1 MKTIV
6 CLGRYGDIINALP
19 VAYAASQRGQKPYFV
34 VAEEFKSILDG
45 VSYVQPK
52 VWRGRYDEVQQCLS
66 WLKATHPGKVQV
78 YQAHNNPDIERL
90 TRSYQMEP
98 YRVND
103 NLDDFGTTPLVF
115 DKRDL
120 KRERELMLH
129 FTQDRP
135 TILVGAHGLSSP
147 FPYSGQLKKRL
158 VDTYGDKYLILDLD
172 DVKAHRIYDILGLID
187 EAAVLVSID
196 TSFLH
201 LARASDTPVV
211 ALTNDGWK
219 GSIPPPQT
227 AAVFRY
233 SQVNENLDDVMEG
246 VQLALLDPQ
255 KRRVIHVANVFG
267 QTERHLRARA
277 TWTKLHEMGMVGI
290 YHQSYTRDA
299 RSIGDPRPLSY
310 LKDILQTGLEKADY
324 FDIVCWC
331 NDDVAL
337 DPDILDWAKQYVGK
351 YGACSMRRLEP
362 HGGVHLGR
370 DTFLFTAK
378 WLNENWHEFPDY
390 IIGASDFDLGVTAMI
405 RSKRGLVTNMGNMT
419 QDLFPADASVRY
431 SLHEPHESAWLSP
444 DYHRLPSTQHNRRE
458 FKKWAARYS
467 PRIQFDNRGIML

>member
-1 MKTIV
+1 MTTIV

-52 VWRGRYDEVQQCLS
+52 VWRGRYDEVQKCLQ
-66 WLKATHPGKVQV
+66 WLRSTHVGRPLV
-78 YQAHNNPDIERL
+78 YQAHNHPDIERL
-90 TRSYQMEP
+90 APSYQMEP
-98 YRVND
+98 YRANN
-103 NLDDFGTTPLVF
+103 NLGEFGTTQLVF
-115 DKRDL
+115 DQRDL
-120 KRERELMLH
+120 ERERELMLR

-158 VDTYGDKYLILDLD
+158 VDTYGDKYLVLDLE
-172 DVKAHRIYDILGLID
+172 DVKAYRIYDLLGLID

-211 ALTNDGWK
+211 ALINDGWQ
-219 GSIPPPQT
+219 GSVPPPQT

-246 VQLALLDPQ
+246 VQLALLEPQ

-277 TWTKLHEMGMVGI
+277 TWTKLHEMGMVGV

-324 FDIVCWC
+324 FDIIMWT
-331 NDDVAL
+331 NDDIAL
-337 DPDILDWAKQYVGK
+337 EPEILDWAKAYVGK
-351 YGACSMRRLEP
+351 YGACTMRRQEP
-362 HGGVHLGR
+362 GDETHLGR

-378 WLNENWHEFPDY
+378 WLRDNWHEFPDY

-405 RSKRGLVTNMGNMT
+405 RNKRGLTTNMGNMT
-419 QDLFPADASVRY
+419 QDLFPADATVRY
-431 SLHEPHESAWLSP
+431 SLHERHPPAWVVP
-444 DYHRLPSTQHNRRE
+444 NQHRVPSIAHNRKE
-458 FKKWAARYS
+458 FKKWASRHA
-467 PRIQFDNRGIML
+467 PKIQFGPEGVIL